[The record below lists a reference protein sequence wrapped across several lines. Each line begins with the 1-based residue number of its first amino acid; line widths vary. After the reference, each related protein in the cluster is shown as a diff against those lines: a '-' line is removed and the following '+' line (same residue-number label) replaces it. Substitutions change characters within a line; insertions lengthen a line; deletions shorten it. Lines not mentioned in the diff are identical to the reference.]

1 MYDVAVIGAGI
12 SGCSLAYELAKY
24 QLRIVLLEKE
34 NDVACGTTK
43 ANSAIVHAGYDPA
56 PGTLMAHYNV
66 EGNRYIKQLCRKLSV
81 PCGETGSLVLA
92 LEPGQIV
99 TLWKLHDRGVAN
111 GVPGLRVLSREEALR
126 MEPGLSPEVCAAL
139 YAPSAAIVSPWGLAL
154 ALAETAVR
162 NGCELRR
169 DTEVRSIRQTE
180 QGFCL
185 ETSGGSVEA
194 RQIVNAAGIH
204 CADIQDMVAP
214 HRYTVRPSRGEYYLL
229 DKSQAGLVSHII
241 FQCPNADGKGVLVA
255 PTVGGNIIVG
265 PNSEPAL
272 PDDNATTAAGL
283 EQVRTAALRSVPGIG
298 FRDSI
303 RNFAGLR
310 AVTDEE
316 DFILG
321 ESPDCPGFWQM
332 AGMKSPGLTS
342 APAIARDLAE
352 LLAARLNAPAREQ
365 YVDSRSVLRFR
376 TLSADQRAEAIRR
389 NPLYGRVIC
398 RCETITEGEIV
409 DALRSP
415 IPPVSI
421 DGVKRRCNAGMG
433 RCQGGFC
440 GPRVQQIIA
449 RELGISQQ
457 EVPLDRRGMDI
468 ILSETK
474 EGQHH
479 A

>member
-1 MYDVAVIGAGI
+1 MYDVAIIGAGI
-12 SGCSLAYELAKY
+12 SGCSLAYELGKY
-24 QLRIVLLEKE
+24 QIRTALLEKE

-66 EGNRYIKQLCRKLSV
+66 EGNCYIKQLCRKLSV

-92 LEPGQIV
+92 LAPEQIV

-139 YAPSAAIVSPWGLAL
+139 YAPSAAIVSPWGLAR

-162 NGCELRR
+162 NGCEFRR
-169 DTEVRSIRQTE
+169 DTEVRSIRHTE
-180 QGFCL
+180 QGFLL
-185 ETSGGSVEA
+185 ETSSGPVEA

-214 HRYTVRPSRGEYYLL
+214 HRYSVHPSRGEYYLL
-229 DKSQAGLVSHII
+229 DKSQAGLVTHII

-255 PTVGGNIIVG
+255 PTAGGNIIVG
-265 PNSEPAL
+265 PNAEPAA
-272 PDDNATTAAGL
+272 PDDNATTAIGL
-283 EQVRTAALRSVPGIG
+283 EQVRAAALRSVPGIG

-310 AVTDEE
+310 AVTDQD

-352 LLAARLNAPAREQ
+352 LLASRLNAPARED

-376 TLSADQRAEAIRR
+376 NLSADQRAEAIRH

-409 DALRSP
+409 DALHSP

-457 EVPLDRRGMDI
+457 EVPLDRRGMNV
-468 ILSETK
+468 ILGETK
-474 EGQHH
+474 EGQYH